1 MAIALKEN
9 ITLKSLDLSHNDIK
23 PEGATSIARAL
34 TYNPN
39 LLCLKVSYNHYQDFT
54 GLQEFKST
62 FHNLQGLLNK
72 LLGEDGAQILGIAFH
87 IKSWCVIYDPYST

>member
-1 MAIALKEN
+1 MTIALKEN

-39 LLCLKVSYNHYQDFT
+39 LLCLKVSYI
-54 GLQEFKST
+54 
-62 FHNLQGLLNK
+62 
-72 LLGEDGAQILGIAFH
+72 ILPDRMMI
-87 IKSWCVIYDPYST
+87 